1 MYSCVPLPICREWAG
16 WQQLLVCQM
25 WCTANLGYFGYT
37 DPKLMNGSGYLWVIS
52 ALDMKG
58 NLFWRSSPGSL
69 DKTQ

>member
-1 MYSCVPLPICREWAG
+1 
-16 WQQLLVCQM
+16 M